1 MTEPKFPDSTPDRR
15 KRSRWIGIGIA
26 IVAVGLTAAGGYLYM
41 RSEARWARD
50 PGHSARTPE
59 DLDKMLTRAEA
70 AEHAGDRDA
79 AIAAY
84 RFVLAVGANGDPMLE
99 LYMKAARRGL
109 ARLGAT
115 PTP

>member
-1 MTEPKFPDSTPDRR
+1 MTGANFPDSTPDRR
-15 KRSRWIGIGIA
+15 KRIRWIGIGLALVI
-26 IVAVGLTAAGGYLYM
+26 VGLTAAGGYLFM
-41 RSEARWARD
+41 RSEARWAHD

-70 AEHAGDRDA
+70 AERAGDRDA

-84 RFVLAVGANGDPMLE
+84 RFVLAVGSKGDPMIE
-99 LYMKAARRGL
+99 LYMNAARRGL
-109 ARLGAT
+109 ARLGAS